1 VLHFCS
7 YILEAREYPVLSM
20 LETIFYKIMHR
31 NVNKQKEAETWPG
44 TVCPKIKKKIDKL
57 TEWAAK
63 CSAKHTGNGIYHVK
77 SLEIE
82 KSNIVDMKGRT
93 CDCNRWQLTGIPCH
107 HAIACCRTDR
117 ISPDKLV
124 HSCYTIETYKKAYAY
139 NLMPLRSRDHW
150 EKMNAVV
157 VHPPLYTKVMGR
169 PKKNRRKT
177 PEEKEKNGIKY
188 VTRAGL
194 TMHCSICG
202 NPNHNK
208 KGHAKYIQTEQ
219 NNEDVEVENEDIDNP
234 SILQVWQ
241 IILFTSIIR

>member
-1 VLHFCS
+1 MLHFCS

-107 HAIACCRTDR
+107 HAIACCREDR
-117 ISPDKLV
+117 RDPCTLV
-124 HSCYTIETYKKAYAY
+124 HSCYNIE
-139 NLMPLRSRDHW
+139 S
-150 EKMNAVV
+150 
-157 VHPPLYTKVMGR
+157 
-169 PKKNRRKT
+169 
-177 PEEKEKNGIKY
+177 
-188 VTRAGL
+188 
-194 TMHCSICG
+194 
-202 NPNHNK
+202 
-208 KGHAKYIQTEQ
+208 
-219 NNEDVEVENEDIDNP
+219 
-234 SILQVWQ
+234 
-241 IILFTSIIR
+241 